1 MDSNGRPLGAQTIQ
15 PAGDTLATSSEV
27 LNNGRTTVGSAD
39 IPISSSIA
47 TQTPTLN
54 ATIST
59 QNGLVYLYAGVGIT
73 AGLILAVIVCT
84 IVLISVK
91 CVLKIRR
98 AKPSDTAEV
107 SSVNPEIQLNSRD
120 AKLFNKIVTE
130 DKVIYMRT
138 AEGIKQ
144 FPDLQSEP
152 IYEIVDFG
160 IEHSTFVS
168 PI

>member
-47 TQTPTLN
+47 THTPTLN

-59 QNGLVYLYAGVGIT
+59 QDGLVYLYAGVGIT

-98 AKPSDTAEV
+98 AKPSDTAEA
-107 SSVNPEIQLNSRD
+107 SSVKNSRD
-120 AKLFNKIVTE
+120 AKLFSKIVTE

-168 PI
+168 PT